1 MKIPSEAR
9 GKCLKQIVEYTHCA
23 HKAGPTRIMFSQYPF
38 PHPAPAKTKSSAS
51 TDATKKGKTHPTQR
65 QLLQHQLSGD
75 HDARQPL
82 GFQGKGSEL
91 NLRGLLQHPDPPQYK
106 SLILINKYLMTGL
119 D

>member
-82 GFQGKGSEL
+82 GFQGKGSEPH
-91 NLRGLLQHPDPPQYK
+91 LRGLLQHPDPPQHK
-106 SLILINKYLMTGL
+106 SLILINKHLMTGS